1 MKQETKTKKSNGG
14 FYFLAI
20 LLKILTILGAAV
32 GVAMI
37 VLHIIELF
45 SVIEF
50 AKYVTLV
57 ATVIMVI
64 EGILLF
70 VISCMSMRS
79 HTLKSPVVAN
89 IILAICMIG
98 FSIGVVVLRLTCAGD
113 KWPAGLWILSLVLM
127 AMSVGPQGYILKSF
141 YWR

>member
-20 LLKILTILGAAV
+20 LLKILTILGAVA

-50 AKYVTLV
+50 AKYVTLI
-57 ATVIMVI
+57 ATAIMVI

-98 FSIGVVVLRLTCAGD
+98 FSIGVVVLRLTSAGD

>member
-45 SVIEF
+45 QFINI
-50 AKYVTLV
+50 AKYVTLI
-57 ATVIMVI
+57 ATAIMVI

-70 VISCMSMRS
+70 VISCMSIRS

-98 FSIGVVVLRLTCAGD
+98 FSIAVTAIRWTRPGD
-113 KWPAGLWILSLVLM
+113 GWTAGLWIVSLVLM